1 MRFTRQSVARSLV
14 VRSLVVTGTVLAAA
28 TTLAT
33 PAQADPVQHRYAN
46 VSAYNKCLDI
56 RGGSTSE
63 GALLQQ
69 FDCKLA
75 SNQSFWTDTYLGDP
89 STDMK
94 AANSG
99 LCLEPTGMN
108 AGATIIQRR
117 CNYSEGQRW
126 EHVAQASGVIAIKNR
141 ATGLCLADAGAPS
154 GSRREV
160 RQQPCDGT
168 TTQLWVV
175 R

>member
-1 MRFTRQSVARSLV
+1 MRFTRQSVIHSLV
-14 VRSLVVTGTVLAAA
+14 VAGTVLATV
-28 TTLAT
+28 TTLAG
-33 PAQADPVQHRYAN
+33 PAQADPVQHRYENLA
-46 VSAYNKCLDI
+46 AANKCLDV
-56 RGGSTSE
+56 RGASTSE
-63 GALLQQ
+63 GALLQE

-75 SNQSFWTDTYLGDP
+75 SNQFFWTDTYLGET

-99 LCLEPTGMN
+99 FCLEPTGMD
-108 AGATIIQRR
+108 AGATIVQRR
-117 CNYSEGQRW
+117 CNYSQGQRW
-126 EHVAQASGVIAIKNR
+126 EHVAQASGVLLIRNR
-141 ATGLCLADAGAPS
+141 ATGLCLQDAGAPS

-168 TTQLWVV
+168 TAQLWVV